1 MKQKQCI
8 WAPNKQQLE
17 AITLATQTKTNI
29 INKKL
34 KAKTRKKKH
43 TNYLNK

>member
-17 AITLATQTKTNI
+17 AITLATQTKINI
-29 INKKL
+29 I
-34 KAKTRKKKH
+34 KKKKKQKQEKKN
-43 TNYLNK
+43 TQTI